1 MSSMEIQREINRLK
15 SSLGDA
21 NEFERMRV
29 QSKLYELEQKRKD
42 ALAEEARRKYQEAG
56 WF

>member
-1 MSSMEIQREINRLK
+1 MEIQREINRLK

-29 QSKLYELEQKRKD
+29 QSQLYELEQKRKD